1 MIVFGARLD
10 VHSMLVAMAA
20 IILGSQTVLSFL
32 LSYQHATAQGVLP
45 SSPRF
50 DAFLR
55 AKSLERAVIVG
66 GVVFGLG
73 LLGVIASAWI
83 WAQTSFGDLDV
94 SRMMRLLL
102 PSVAAMI
109 VGAQLAGAGFL
120 SSILELRGRP
130 ERTRRA
136 D

>member
-1 MIVFGARLD
+1 
-10 VHSMLVAMAA
+10 MLVAMAA

-55 AKSLERAVIVG
+55 AKSLERAVVVG
-66 GVVFGLG
+66 GVVFVLG
-73 LLGVIASAWI
+73 LAGVVASAWI

-109 VGAQLAGAGFL
+109 VGAQLGAAGFL

-130 ERTRRA
+130 GRSPRA
-136 D
+136 GD